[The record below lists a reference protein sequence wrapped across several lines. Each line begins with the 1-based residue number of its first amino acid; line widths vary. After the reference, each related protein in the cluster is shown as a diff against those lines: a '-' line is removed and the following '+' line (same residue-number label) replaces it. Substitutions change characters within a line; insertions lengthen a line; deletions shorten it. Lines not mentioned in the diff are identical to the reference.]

1 MSRILAYLWVE
12 VEYEDG
18 VQLEGWAS
26 AKDPFMIV
34 GTRNYVTPLMNSEMC
49 PLDLFDEIQ
58 SVMEFLGEYTY
69 RSGANTLNG
78 VFPQYDDEGTRYMY
92 QVVFLMKERN
102 PDATGV
108 FDSYREVPWD
118 PFTGV
123 LKTAAA
129 L

>member
-12 VEYEDG
+12 AEYEDG
-18 VQLEGWAS
+18 TPMVGWAS
-26 AKDPFMIV
+26 AYDPFGIV
-34 GTRNYVTPLMNSEMC
+34 GDRNYAMPMVNADPAGWA
-49 PLDLFDEIQ
+49 LFDEIQ

-69 RSGANTLNG
+69 RSGTNNLKG
-78 VFPQYDDEGTRYMY
+78 VLPKYDDEGTRYMFS
-92 QVVFLMKERN
+92 VVFMKKERN

-123 LKTAAA
+123 MKTAAA